1 MTATIY
7 GIKSCTTVR
16 KARKWA
22 EAEGLDHTYVEFA
35 ELGADI
41 PAHIQRWFD
50 KAGQDKVMNTRS
62 TNFKALPEDERER
75 MQNDADYAVQ
85 KLAEDPRMLKRPV
98 LETERGVVTGF
109 DVGEWEATNSGQSN
123 NS

>member
-1 MTATIY
+1 MTGTIY

-22 EAEGLDHTYVEFA
+22 EAEGRNYTYRDFT
-35 ELGADI
+35 ELGADL
-41 PAHIQRWFD
+41 PAAIQRWFD

-62 TNFKALPEDERER
+62 TNFKALPEEERAK
-75 MQNDADYAVQ
+75 MGSDAGYAVQ

-98 LETERGVVTGF
+98 LETEEKVVTGF
-109 DVGEWEATNSGQSN
+109 DVGEWEDLS
-123 NS
+123 